1 VHRSGKLIKERVMS
15 ETTKIVSKVL
25 IHEFESI
32 ALTVLKN
39 VCLENNLVGLKVT
52 TGEKKIGL
60 IEASNDIHEI
70 LASNVE
76 LGAIFLTEAEDENG
90 VTGIDLCLSIHKD
103 RPELPIFLRRTK
115 DHELPQKVQAAVT
128 GYYSTNNIH
137 KLNEL
142 INEYI
147 CNMYYPVELAQGF
160 QDISIKVLE
169 DLIPGSVVRCDYP
182 YLVKDQII
190 YGELFSLIPLESDW
204 CRGYMMLQTTE
215 NEIFD
220 LVRSERTYI
229 RSGSP
234 SRSDI
239 NSILNEATNM
249 IWGSVK
255 SRYFGNVDDQADHR
269 THVPI
274 IVNHQQKH
282 ISFGSTEPQLCFK
295 YTIHDPGHKFQDFT
309 VHQRLIFN
317 LNWSPEKFADS
328 DKIIEEFVEG
338 GDLEFF

>member
-1 VHRSGKLIKERVMS
+1 MS

-25 IHEFESI
+25 IHEFETV
-32 ALTVLKN
+32 ALTVLKD
-39 VCLENNLVGLKVT
+39 VCIENNLVGLKVS
-52 TGEKKIGL
+52 TGDNSVGL
-60 IEASNDIHEI
+60 KDSSNDIHEI

-76 LGAIFLTEAEDENG
+76 LGAIFLTESEDCNG
-90 VTGIDLCLSIHKD
+90 VSGLDLCVKIHQE
-103 RPELPIFLRRTK
+103 RPELPIFLRRIK
-115 DHELPQKVQAAVT
+115 GNELSGAVQEAVT
-128 GYYSTNNIH
+128 GFYDTNNIH

-147 CNMYYPVELAQGF
+147 CSMYYPIELAQGF
-160 QDISIKVLE
+160 QEISNKVFE
-169 DLIPGSVVRCDYP
+169 DLIPGSQVRCDYP

-215 NEIFD
+215 NEILD
-220 LVRSERTYI
+220 LI
-229 RSGSP
+229 RSDRTAIHSTRP
-234 SRSDI
+234 SRYEI

-255 SRYFGNVDDQADHR
+255 SRYFTNVDTNAENR

-274 IVNHQQKH
+274 IVNHSQKH

-295 YTIHDPGHKFQDFT
+295 YTVHDPEHKFQDFT
-309 VHQRLIFN
+309 LHQRLIFN

-328 DKIIEEFVEG
+328 DKIIEEFVDG
-338 GDLEFF
+338 GELEFF

>member
-1 VHRSGKLIKERVMS
+1 MS

-25 IHEFESI
+25 IHEFEPI
-32 ALTVLKN
+32 ALTVLKG
-39 VCLENNLVGLKVT
+39 VCVENNLVGLKVT
-52 TGEKKIGL
+52 TGKNAVGM

-90 VTGIDLCLSIHKD
+90 LTGVDLCIGIHKD

-115 DHELPQKVQAAVT
+115 DDELPQNAREAIT

-147 CNMYYPVELAQGF
+147 CNMYYPIELAQGF
-160 QDISIKVLE
+160 QDISIKVLK
-169 DLIPGSVVRCDYP
+169 DLIPSAVVKCDYP

-190 YGELFSLIPLESDW
+190 YGELFSMIPLESDW

-215 NEIFD
+215 NEMFD
-220 LVRSERTYI
+220 LVRSDRTYI
-229 RSGSP
+229 KNDHPNRG
-234 SRSDI
+234 DI

-255 SRYFGNVDDQADHR
+255 SRYFMNVDEEANHR

-295 YTIHDPGHKFQDFT
+295 YTIHDPEHKFQNFT
-309 VHQRLIFN
+309 IHQRLIFN
-317 LNWSPEKFADS
+317 LSWSPEKFEQS
-328 DKIIEEFVEG
+328 DKIVEELVEG